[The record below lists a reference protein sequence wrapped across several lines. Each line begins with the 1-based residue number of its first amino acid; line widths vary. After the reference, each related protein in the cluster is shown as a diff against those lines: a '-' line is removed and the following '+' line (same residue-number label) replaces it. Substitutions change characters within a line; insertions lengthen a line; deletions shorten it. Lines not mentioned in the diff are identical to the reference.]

1 VLSQVTLK
9 ESGPG
14 LLQPSQD
21 LILTCTFSGFSLSTS
36 GIGIGWIRQPSGEGL
51 EWLANIWWDDTMFY
65 NTLLKSRLT
74 VSKNT
79 NNRVFLKVTSVYA
92 ADTATYYC
100 ALKMSCKAYGY
111 TFISYFTN
119 WVNQKPGQCL

>member
-21 LILTCTFSGFSLSTS
+21 LILTCSFSGFSLSTS
-36 GIGIGWIRQPSGEGL
+36 GIGVSWIRQPSGKGL

-74 VSKNT
+74 VSRDT
-79 NNRVFLKVTSVYA
+79 NNRVFLKVTI
-92 ADTATYYC
+92 
-100 ALKMSCKAYGY
+100 KMSSKAYGY
-111 TFISYFTN
+111 TFICYFTN
-119 WVNQKPGQCL
+119 WVNQKPEPCL